1 MRRHLFVAKF
11 FIVAFMFLAMATL
24 KAQTSWDFESNNIGD
39 SFSHIGWSQT
49 DVQAVVVD
57 DPVASGNKVLE
68 NTIHNYNAAPVLR
81 FVLPTGKSLADYG
94 EFKFKGYFLQGDV
107 GYKDIVVEAYQNM
120 PSTQFAS
127 NADAKIGSWTRAAM
141 GSTNWEDITV
151 SIADTANLTDT
162 IYIAFGINCAGT
174 GDVGATGDTTIWYAD
189 NVELVPKSI
198 NGSNSIFSAS
208 SYQVDFG
215 NVTAG
220 VSKDENVN
228 IYNTGSD
235 TLKVTSISSTNGFF
249 TFTPSTFSIAPSD
262 SLVLT
267 ITFKPSDNSEQ
278 SGKII
283 FNHNASSSPDS
294 ISVLGKGIGVIPIV
308 TNGGFESSNVGVV
321 TSTGTKG
328 WLIQYVSDI
337 SPAPEYEIVS
347 DTVEQGNRALK
358 VTVHGSGNQSM
369 GHPNSCRQSSC

>member
-1 MRRHLFVAKF
+1 MKKHLFVTKF

-81 FVLPTGKSLADYG
+81 FVLPTGKSLADYS

-127 NADAKIGSWTRAAM
+127 NAAAKIGSWTRAAM

-189 NVELVPKSI
+189 NVELVPKTI

-249 TFTPSTFSIAPSD
+249 TFSPSTFSIAP
-262 SLVLT
+262 LT
-267 ITFKPSDNSEQ
+267 VRFLRYHLS
-278 SGKII
+278 
-283 FNHNASSSPDS
+283 H
-294 ISVLGKGIGVIPIV
+294 LVIP
-308 TNGGFESSNVGVV
+308 SN
-321 TSTGTKG
+321 
-328 WLIQYVSDI
+328 L
-337 SPAPEYEIVS
+337 E
-347 DTVEQGNRALK
+347 
-358 VTVHGSGNQSM
+358 
-369 GHPNSCRQSSC
+369 